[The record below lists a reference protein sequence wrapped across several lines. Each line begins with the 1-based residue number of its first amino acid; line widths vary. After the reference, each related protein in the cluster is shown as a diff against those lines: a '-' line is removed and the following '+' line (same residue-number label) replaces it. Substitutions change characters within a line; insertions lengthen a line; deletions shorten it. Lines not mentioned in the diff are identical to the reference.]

1 MLGYFAFGRSD
12 FIMIFQDGVRF
23 TLDTPMQEDCQSYE
37 HIQIGERLGLL
48 LKEE

>member
-1 MLGYFAFGRSD
+1 MLGHSAFGGSD

-23 TLDTPMQEDCQSYE
+23 TLDTPMQEVCQSYE
-37 HIQIGERLGLL
+37 HILMGERLGLL